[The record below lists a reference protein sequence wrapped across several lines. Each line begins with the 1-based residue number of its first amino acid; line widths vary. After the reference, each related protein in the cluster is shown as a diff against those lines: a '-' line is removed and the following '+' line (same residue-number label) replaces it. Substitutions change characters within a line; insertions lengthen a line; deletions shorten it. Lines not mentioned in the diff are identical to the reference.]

1 MVLQHVLAFN
11 LIPSLSEADSKA
23 VFDGI
28 FNLKPTCVKPDGK
41 TYIRSIKGGKQNSKE
56 GADKGIK
63 WVFIVEFENE
73 EDRDY
78 YVHTDLVHAALA
90 KTLISQVADIAVL
103 DFTEGVF

>member
-11 LIPSLSEADSKA
+11 LIPSLSEADVKT

-28 FNLKPTCVKPDGK
+28 LNLKPTCVKPDGK

-78 YVHTDLVHAALA
+78 YVHTDPVHAALA

-103 DFTEGVF
+103 DFTEDVF